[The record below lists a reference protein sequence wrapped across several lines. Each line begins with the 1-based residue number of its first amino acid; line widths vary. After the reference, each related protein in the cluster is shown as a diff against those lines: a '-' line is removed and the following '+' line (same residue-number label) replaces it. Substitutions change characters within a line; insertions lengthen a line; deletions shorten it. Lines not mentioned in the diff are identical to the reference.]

1 MELYIVRHG
10 KTEWNAAGRVQ
21 GHADIQLNEE
31 GRAAAKALGKEL
43 KDTPLYAIYSSPL
56 QRAKETAVL
65 IRGDHKCPLIVDDRL
80 IEISFGDL
88 EGSTLDEWMNEDS
101 PHRFFFSDPKK
112 YVAPPNGESFESVC
126 ARTKDFMQKVI
137 EPLAKEHEDA
147 RVLIVAH
154 GALNKGL
161 MCYLEGNDIA
171 HYWGD
176 GLQKNCQATVFSYK
190 NGSWIRI
197 SS

>member
-88 EGSTLDEWMNEDS
+88 VWKLLTGQGQPTEELGKWIWNLFVGEWEANKTYLVYILLLAVA
-101 PHRFFFSDPKK
+101 FSLLK
-112 YVAPPNGESFESVC
+112 NF
-126 ARTKDFMQKVI
+126 
-137 EPLAKEHEDA
+137 
-147 RVLIVAH
+147 
-154 GALNKGL
+154 AL
-161 MCYLEGNDIA
+161 
-171 HYWGD
+171 
-176 GLQKNCQATVFSYK
+176 VFAS
-190 NGSWIRI
+190 
-197 SS
+197 